1 LHTALRVPLYL
12 KLPVARDCGFVRLPV
27 TFLVIR
33 MALTP
38 LAATVTDGLGVCGVP
53 VDLPA
58 MVFTA
63 AATLAVWLAAD
74 ALVRAEL

>member
-1 LHTALRVPLYL
+1 
-12 KLPVARDCGFVRLPV
+12 
-27 TFLVIR
+27 

-38 LAATVTDGLGVCGVP
+38 LAATVTDGLGVFGVR

-63 AATLAVWLAAD
+63 AATLAVWLTAD